1 MYLTLLSCL
10 IIALFFFIYNNP
22 KLLSI
27 RVLPLLAPFILQCPL
42 EGPHSKWDPVM
53 VLIGMLFNTNTPWIY
68 KSPETRLSIDYSYQ
82 YYAEITNQATQRGL
96 ADCVSATF
104 IIMRQGFF
112 RSLLISLFFFLFN
125 NSVSVWN
132 ESLVTMAT
140 NRKRLPGIYHI
151 YWVQSEC
158 IYRPI
163 EISVL
168 CGTLT
173 LNTNLCTCKSKKL
186 WLINLSLIKSQK

>member
-1 MYLTLLSCL
+1 MFNHSSFFLHLQQP
-10 IIALFFFIYNNP
+10 LF
-22 KLLSI
+22 SI
-27 RVLPLLAPFILQCPL
+27 RVPPLLAPFILQCL
-42 EGPHSKWDPVM
+42 QMRSSDGIDWDA
-53 VLIGMLFNTNTPWIY
+53 FNTNTPWIY

-140 NRKRLPGIYHI
+140 DRKRLPGIYHI